1 MNKKI
6 IFIIL
11 MIILTAS
18 LSAESDFEKWKK
30 KQQDAFKSYMSEQE
44 KAFSEMLKKEWKEFR
59 TQAGFAADTEPK
71 PDKQPA
77 AVPDKKPEPQAETN
91 GETGSGEGIA
101 GNGLTDS
108 EKGSEK
114 KNLSSEKIKP
124 ASSSAGI
131 SDGTSAGASARKFE
145 GSGSAA
151 MTGSSDIKPGTAKTA
166 DSGNE
171 GNPGLLYP
179 EKKEDGLKYIDTDF
193 YGTQLSV
200 PVPEDL
206 KIKES
211 SGSISNKSI
220 SAFFEYYSEQKM
232 DRTISF
238 IRKLRTDSGMN
249 GWSVLK
255 ISEKISDSLYKNKT
269 DRILM
274 LWFLLIKSDYDVKIA
289 YSSENIYLLYVPE
302 VKVYASPFITENK
315 KNYYFYNKSDS
326 KNERIRTYSDDFV
339 KNPEAVRL
347 MPENPEIFK
356 ISPQK
361 RNISF
366 RYGRKDYPVNLEYN
380 SSLIKYY
387 AEYPQLDISCYFK
400 ENISEK
406 AASSYK
412 KSLYP
417 YIKGMNEQE
426 AVQFLLT
433 FVQTGFKYKTDGSQF
448 GYEKPMFP
456 DESLH
461 YPYIDCEDR
470 ASLFISIVKELTGLE
485 AVALDYPGHISS
497 AVCFRGNVKGD
508 YIKYRGK
515 KYTVCDPTY
524 INAYIGMTMPD
535 YKNVKP
541 VIIEAGK

>member
-6 IFIIL
+6 LFIIFV
-11 MIILTAS
+11 IILTAS

-30 KQQDAFKSYMSEQE
+30 TQQDAFKSYMSEQE

-59 TQAGFAADTEPK
+59 TQEGIAVDTEPK

-77 AVPDKKPEPQAETN
+77 ALPDLKPASETDK
-91 GETGSGEGIA
+91 ETGSDKVIPDS
-101 GNGLTDS
+101 GLSDTK
-108 EKGSEK
+108 KGTAK
-114 KNLSSEKIKP
+114 KNLSSEKIKT
-124 ASSSAGI
+124 ASSSSGR
-131 SDGTSAGASARKFE
+131 TSAGASDGKSE
-145 GSGSAA
+145 GGGTASL
-151 MTGSSDIKPGTAKTA
+151 TGSSNTEPLYGKADNRSGREEKPEGLPSA
-166 DSGNE
+166 D
-171 GNPGLLYP
+171 
-179 EKKEDGLKYIDTDF
+179 KEEGLKYIDTDF

-200 PVPEDL
+200 PLPEDL

-220 SAFFEYYSEQKM
+220 SAFFEYYSEQNM
-232 DRTISF
+232 GRTIDF

-255 ISEKISDSLYKNKT
+255 ISEKISDSLFENKAE
-269 DRILM
+269 RILM
-274 LWFLLIKSDYDVKIA
+274 LWFLLIKADYDVKIA
-289 YSSENIYLLYVPE
+289 YSSVNTYLLYVPE
-302 VKVYASPFITENK
+302 VKVYASPYITENK

-326 KNERIRTYSDDFV
+326 KNERIRTYSGDFAKHPETV
-339 KNPEAVRL
+339 KV

-356 ISPQK
+356 TSPQK
-361 RNISF
+361 RDISF
-366 RYGRKDYPVNLEYN
+366 KYGRKDYPVNLEYN
-380 SSLIKYY
+380 SSIIKYY

-400 ENISEK
+400 ENISNK

-417 YIKGMNEQE
+417 YIKEMNEKD
-426 AVQFLLT
+426 AVQFILT

-485 AVALDYPGHISS
+485 AVALDYPGHIST
-497 AVCFRGNVKGD
+497 AVCFRENVKGD
-508 YIKYRGK
+508 YIKYKGK
-515 KYTVCDPTY
+515 IFTVCDPTY
-524 INAYIGMTMPD
+524 INAEIGMTMPD